1 MTPTTGQTRDPTA
14 PAVRHTASAT
24 PLWLIAVFLGMIATA
39 LVMQG
44 PAGVLPSAAAQ
55 TGGLT
60 GARGVYAFAGQ
71 IDHNRFGL
79 FMMDVDEGT
88 VWCYEID
95 GSGPTRQ
102 MRLVAARSWIY
113 DRYLHDFNC
122 AEPSLRM
129 IEQLVAQ
136 QRADALKAARPDASA
151 TERSNASGGSP
162 P

>member
-1 MTPTTGQTRDPTA
+1 MSAA
-14 PAVRHTASAT
+14 PVPSTSPRRPSAPAT
-24 PLWLIAVFLGMIATA
+24 PLWLIAIFLGMIATA

-44 PAGVLPSAAAQ
+44 PSGMPAAVAQ

-136 QRADALKAARPDASA
+136 QRAEALKAARPDA
-151 TERSNASGGSP
+151 TTPDRSNSGGGSQP
-162 P
+162 